1 MGVKKALRTGGI
13 VSDCADCA
21 KMPATNN
28 GLPAGEEVGGIGYM
42 LPSAYECFLLL

>member
-1 MGVKKALRTGGI
+1 VKKALRAGGI
-13 VSDCADCA
+13 VSDCTDCT

-42 LPSAYECFLLL
+42 LTSAYAYLLVL